1 LFRSQSLT
9 PLALLAVLAAAPVA
23 EPQPPAKVFRIGVL
37 GGTSPEVSAVL
48 KAFFERLREL
58 GYVEGQN
65 ALIEGRYYGDRVDRL
80 PDLAA
85 ELVRVPVDV
94 IVTGAVP
101 APEAARKATSAIPIV
116 MAGLHPDPVRSG
128 LVASLARPGGNVTG
142 LAGVGLEFRGKQ
154 LQLLK
159 EALPGLDHVAVLSD
173 PTNPFHPREVKEME
187 AAAQALKVR
196 LRVVE
201 ARAPSEFAGAVSA
214 ATRERAGAL
223 VILSGSMFY
232 THRARLAE
240 LATRS
245 RLPALMVG
253 RESVEAGGFMAYGA
267 DVRAA
272 FRRAA
277 DYVDRI
283 LKGARPGDLPV
294 EQPTKFELFV
304 NLKTARALG
313 LTIPPAVLAR
323 ADEVIQ

>member
-1 LFRSQSLT
+1 MTSKHLRSSRLFRSQSLT
-9 PLALLAVLAAAPVA
+9 PLALLAVLAAAQAA

-159 EALPGLDHVAVLSD
+159 EALPYLRRHRRRTMVIKLGGEIADNDVALRSLAQDISLLSHVNIRCVVVHGGGPQATELSKKLGLIPKMVEGRRVTDALPPDTEPNNTTERSANLAAPVVLSV
-173 PTNPFHPREVKEME
+173 P
-187 AAAQALKVR
+187 
-196 LRVVE
+196 
-201 ARAPSEFAGAVSA
+201 
-214 ATRERAGAL
+214 
-223 VILSGSMFY
+223 
-232 THRARLAE
+232 
-240 LATRS
+240 
-245 RLPALMVG
+245 
-253 RESVEAGGFMAYGA
+253 
-267 DVRAA
+267 
-272 FRRAA
+272 
-277 DYVDRI
+277 
-283 LKGARPGDLPV
+283 
-294 EQPTKFELFV
+294 
-304 NLKTARALG
+304 
-313 LTIPPAVLAR
+313 
-323 ADEVIQ
+323 